1 MTRDEI
7 IKLASQAIDDTRSDG
22 AESNHR
28 RNKMTVREVF
38 ASFLRGA
45 DNGTNHIHQS
55 RAAVLAHASRALTL
69 AGPKGRL
76 P

>member
-1 MTRDEI
+1 
-7 IKLASQAIDDTRSDG
+7 
-22 AESNHR
+22 
-28 RNKMTVREVF
+28 MTVREVF

-45 DNGTNHIHQS
+45 VAGTNSFHTS
-55 RAAVLAHASRALTL
+55 RAAVLAHASRALVL

>member
-1 MTRDEI
+1 MS
-7 IKLASQAIDDTRSDG
+7 A
-22 AESNHR
+22 
-28 RNKMTVREVF
+28 REVF

-45 DNGTNHIHQS
+45 DNGTNSIHAN
-55 RAAVLAHASRALTL
+55 RAAVLAHASRALVL

>member
-1 MTRDEI
+1 MS
-7 IKLASQAIDDTRSDG
+7 L
-22 AESNHR
+22 
-28 RNKMTVREVF
+28 REVF

-45 DNGTNHIHQS
+45 DNGTNSIHAN

>member
-1 MTRDEI
+1 
-7 IKLASQAIDDTRSDG
+7 
-22 AESNHR
+22 
-28 RNKMTVREVF
+28 MTVREVF

-55 RAAVLAHASRALTL
+55 RAAVLAHASRALVL